1 MAGKRFVIVSVA
13 VAAVTAFAGCS
24 SSAHTASP
32 ASSTT
37 APRSTTTPSTR
48 AAAPKG
54 PAARLSGPVTAGK
67 GANLLSATSF
77 DPAKAGYSDTEYF
90 ASGTAQ
96 SYRSVGAEGK
106 NGRWSVA
113 PKSSASYRTRIIIRR
128 PRDAKH
134 FNGTLLVEW
143 LNVSS
148 GSDAAPDFSYAGT
161 EIIRSGY
168 AWVGV
173 SVQKIGVSGGA
184 GVVAV
189 AGLPTG
195 GLRGADPVRYASLHH
210 PGDEYALDIFSQVG
224 RALLAPGSA
233 GALGALRP
241 QRIVAI
247 GESQSAFQLT
257 TYIDAIQPTARI
269 FDGFF
274 VHSRGGGSIPIA
286 GGDISS
292 AITGGIRIRDDID
305 VPVLLV
311 ETETDETFLGYF
323 AARQPDSA
331 HIRLWDVAGAAHA
344 DAYLLGGNA
353 GILPCK
359 GAINT
364 APTHY
369 VVASALDQLDRWIRT
384 GTPPPPAPRMKIA
397 TVKGSVTVQRDGLGN
412 AIGGV
417 RTAANDVPVAA
428 LSGTATDT
436 SSIICVVFG
445 STRPFDRKT
454 LERLY
459 TSKASYLAAFRRAT
473 DKAIAS
479 GYLLSADRAAI
490 LADAAQVKI

>member
-1 MAGKRFVIVSVA
+1 M
-13 VAAVTAFAGCS
+13 
-24 SSAHTASP
+24 
-32 ASSTT
+32 
-37 APRSTTTPSTR
+37 
-48 AAAPKG
+48 
-54 PAARLSGPVTAGK
+54 
-67 GANLLSATSF
+67 SATSL
-77 DPAKAGYSDTEYF
+77 DLAKAGYSDTEYF

-96 SYRSVGAEGK
+96 SYRSVGAQGK
-106 NGRWSVA
+106 DGRWSVA
-113 PKSSASYRTRIIIRR
+113 PKASAPYRTRIIVRR

-161 EIIRSGY
+161 EITRSGY

-173 SVQKIGVSGGA
+173 SVQKVGVAGGA
-184 GVVAV
+184 GVVPI

-195 GLRGADPVRYASLHH
+195 GLRGADPLRYASLHH

-224 RALLAPGSA
+224 RSLLAPGA

-274 VHSRGGGSIPIA
+274 VHSRGGGAIPIS

-292 AITGGIRIRDDID
+292 GITGGIRIRDDID
-305 VPVLLV
+305 VPVFLL

-353 GILPCK
+353 SILSCK

-369 VVASALDQLDRWIRT
+369 IVASALDQLDRWIRT

-397 TVKGSVTVQRDGLGN
+397 TVKGSVTVQRNSLGN

-417 RTAANDVPVAA
+417 RTAANEVPVAA
-428 LSGTATDT
+428 LSGAAADT
-436 SSIICVVFG
+436 SKIICVVFG
-445 STRPFDRKT
+445 STRPFDQAT
-454 LERLY
+454 LKRLY
-459 TSKASYLAAFRRAT
+459 PSMAAYLTAFRRAT
-473 DKAIAS
+473 DTAIAS
-479 GYLLSADRAAI
+479 GYLLPADRAAI
-490 LADAAQVKI
+490 LAEAANVKI